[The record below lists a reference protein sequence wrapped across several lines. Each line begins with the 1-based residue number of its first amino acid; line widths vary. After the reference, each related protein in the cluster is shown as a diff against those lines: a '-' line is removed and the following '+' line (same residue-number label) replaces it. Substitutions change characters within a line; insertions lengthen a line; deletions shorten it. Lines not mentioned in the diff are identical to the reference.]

1 MIQKDVFTHI
11 HQKKKRKGLKK
22 KENGDGILDPKP
34 KHFFLSFM
42 N

>member
-1 MIQKDVFTHI
+1 MIQQDFFSDR
-11 HQKKKRKGLKK
+11 HQKKKEKGLKK